1 MILKIKVINVWNSL
15 ALHSFAI
22 ILVPLLSRLL
32 MSCWPHGG
40 NTIQQCGP
48 PQISATLGTV
58 TRVQSLKSAL
68 MGKCTPGSSANA
80 TNQGLVSLTVDWQVS
95 ERDFERKVDFVLHI
109 FFFLHISLFPAMLDL
124 RCWACS
130 FLTCGEQS
138 YSTVREHALL
148 TVAASLVGERGRFH
162 GALASVVMMLGLGCS
177 AACGTFQP
185 SDRTPITCT
194 GRGDCVPLSHPRSLR
209 QVDSKDSVDTLVEA
223 W

>member
-109 FFFLHISLFPAMLDL
+109 FFFYIFLYFRLCWTFVAELALSLL
-124 RCWACS
+124 
-130 FLTCGEQS
+130 
-138 YSTVREHALL
+138 
-148 TVAASLVGERGRFH
+148 AASRATLQSGNTRFS
-162 GALASVVMMLGLGCS
+162 LWRLLLLGS
-177 AACGTFQP
+177 AAGSMARWLQ
-185 SDRTPITCT
+185 
-194 GRGDCVPLSHPRSLR
+194 
-209 QVDSKDSVDTLVEA
+209 
-223 W
+223 